1 MIFKRILTRLLRPM
15 TARKLDSY
23 LNEPTSPL
31 SRLTAAAQGL
41 SALAH
46 IWESV
51 APITLARYCC
61 LGRLDEGV
69 LTVYADNGAIASKLN
84 QQLPSL
90 LEKLQK
96 RGGKITGI
104 RIDVQVKI
112 PLAARPYTPKPI
124 ISATGLASLKE
135 LEINLPE
142 SKLKEAL
149 TNLIEHQRQSKQGET
164 PDGHGS
170 GDNEHKHDRKFE

>member
-1 MIFKRILTRLLRPM
+1 M

-41 SALAH
+41 STLAR

-51 APITLARYCC
+51 APIGLARSCRV
-61 LGRLDEGV
+61 GRLDEGV
-69 LTVYADNGAIASKLN
+69 LTLYADNGAIASKLN

-112 PLAARPYTPKPI
+112 PSPATPSISKPV
-124 ISATGLASLKE
+124 ISTTGLASLEE
-135 LEINLPE
+135 LELNLPD

-149 TNLIEHQRQSKQGET
+149 TNLIQHQRESKQGEA
-164 PDGHGS
+164 PDCHGS
-170 GDNEHKHDRKFE
+170 GDDQYEHDRKFE

>member
-1 MIFKRILTRLLRPM
+1 M

-23 LNEPTSPL
+23 LSEPTSPL

-41 SALAH
+41 STLAR

-51 APITLARYCC
+51 APIGLARSCRV
-61 LGRLDEGV
+61 GHLDDGV
-69 LTVYADNGAIASKLN
+69 LTLYADNGAIASKLN

-90 LEKLQK
+90 LEKFQK

-112 PLAARPYTPKPI
+112 PSPATPYTPKPV
-124 ISATGLASLKE
+124 ISTTGLASLEE
-135 LEINLPE
+135 LELNLPE

-149 TNLIEHQRQSKQGET
+149 TNLIEHQRESKQGEAS
-164 PDGHGS
+164 DCHGS
-170 GDNEHKHDRKFE
+170 GDDQHEHDRKFE

>member
-1 MIFKRILTRLLRPM
+1 M

-23 LNEPTSPL
+23 LSEPTSPL

-41 SALAH
+41 STLAR

-51 APITLARYCC
+51 APIGLARSCRV
-61 LGRLDEGV
+61 GHLDDGV
-69 LTVYADNGAIASKLN
+69 LTLYADNGAIASKLN

-90 LEKLQK
+90 LEKLRK
-96 RGGKITGI
+96 RGSKITGI

-112 PLAARPYTPKPI
+112 PLPVSPYTPKPV
-124 ISATGLASLKE
+124 ISTTGLASLEE
-135 LEINLPE
+135 LELNLPE

-149 TNLIEHQRQSKQGET
+149 TNLIEHQRESKQDKT
-164 PDGHGS
+164 PDCHGS
-170 GDNEHKHDRKFE
+170 GDNQHEHDRKFE